1 MDDVASDD
9 RLCTTRASWSDFS
22 LRNIFS
28 HEDMAWLEALVAGL
42 KGEGFSR
49 GSGLSKSTLTG
60 EIRERL
66 DTVASLRQEQ
76 ILAYIIGTQDTV
88 KLIASRVVISSLLLM
103 HKQGK
108 SNLTKNDY
116 KMGTEDLNSAV
127 MSAASVLALGA
138 YSSDGELLFSSE
150 HPADV
155 DPLPRR
161 LHGRALIVQSRNIS
175 VWSGIPYAGRNNT
188 FLIDIT
194 ASVDYKDTFC
204 GIILASVDAE
214 KFKQTVH
221 DGTGLQSTGELLVAY
236 VSEGDDRVK
245 FIVPPIKSP
254 SVRYSTFMGA
264 AFRAASGQTGY
275 YQGADFR
282 GVDIVASYRPIGYDS
297 WGLAATIDKEEVYT
311 SIRKFEKIII
321 ISMSCIFV
329 LGILAAYALAT
340 YFSRPIMELGDAA
353 SKLARGDYSARAH
366 GRRGCLKDEIDELCS
381 VFNDMA
387 DQISSAY
394 STLEQKVVERTQ
406 DLALLNQGLSSEVE
420 ERKSMELQLQV
431 AKEQAV
437 SADKAKS
444 EFLANMSHEIRTP
457 LNGIINCTELCLDTA
472 LSSEQI
478 EYLELSLYS
487 AKHLLRLI
495 ADILDFSKIEA
506 GKMDLENIEFSLQDQ
521 MEHAVSVLAN
531 RARKKGLA
539 LVSWLRSS
547 NMPESLMGDPGRLLQ
562 IFINLLGNGIKFT
575 EKGEVVLTATLV
587 SLKDQTAEVLFAV
600 KDTGIGIPQAKQCLL
615 FQAFS
620 QVHASDSRLYGG
632 TGLGL
637 MISSRL
643 ANAMGGHMWVESEE
657 GCGSTF
663 FFTAKFTVPPE
674 PAKPSSLARCG
685 ALCPKMNNF
694 RGLVV
699 DGNESMRKSI
709 LSTLEKLKVKA
720 DDAADAASALEM
732 LQKAAYDE
740 TPYTLLIVDSAV
752 KDTHHAPSSSSSSP
766 SCSSSYDNDAASTTC
781 AKLLRRIKEQ
791 NLLHQD
797 NLGCRFSNGEC
808 SSSGVVQEME
818 DLTGH
823 SESPVPAWLFSR
835 EQENTAAAEEEESD
849 ASVLS
854 SKARGSASAKGPG
867 GSSGQQLHPVRRA
880 ESQSVTADNGKEMR
894 LQKCG
899 QAQGSCSAT
908 EGCRPEPREEDS
920 ALPVVL
926 LTPGGPDDKALCKEL
941 GVHLYVPKPVKR
953 KLLLRRVKQALK
965 LPLQDGLSASNSS
978 ASDEAS
984 AAAAADRSLKVLVA
998 EDNIVNQRVAM
1009 TLLRKWGHEAVLAS
1023 DGEEAVEKVQA
1034 GVFDVILMDV
1044 QMPVCD
1050 GLQATKRI
1058 REYESTTKRHTP
1070 IIAMTAQAL
1079 IGDGVKCIEAG
1090 MDSYMSKPL
1099 NASKLKDLLRL
1110 VCQSNVLPKPTN
1122 DCARDF

>member
-1 MDDVASDD
+1 DGVARSP
-9 RLCTTRASWSDFS
+9 RRRITRRRFQPRIWVKLTF
-22 LRNIFS
+22 FVG
-28 HEDMAWLEALVAGL
+28 ALVL
-42 KGEGFSR
+42 IC
-49 GSGLSKSTLTG
+49 SGVLAVVLWRLSLSTLTG

-76 ILAYIIGTQDTV
+76 ILSYIIGTQDTV

-108 SNLTKNDY
+108 SNLTRNDY
-116 KMGTEDLNSAV
+116 KMGTEDLDSAV
-127 MSAASVLALGA
+127 MSAANVMALGA
-138 YSSDGELLFSSE
+138 YSSDGELLFSSK

-155 DPLPRR
+155 EPLPKR
-161 LHGRALIVQSRNIS
+161 LRGRALVVQSRNIS
-175 VWSGIPYAGRNNT
+175 VWSGTPYAGRNNT

-204 GIILASVDAE
+204 GIILATVDAE
-214 KFKQTVH
+214 NFKQTVH

-236 VSEGDDRVK
+236 VNDGEDVVK
-245 FIVPPIKSP
+245 FIVPPFKAP
-254 SVRYSTFMGA
+254 SVKNSTYKGA
-264 AFRAASGQTGY
+264 AYRAGKGQTGY

-282 GVDIVASYRPIGYDS
+282 GVEVVASYRPIGYDS
-297 WGLAATIDKEEVYT
+297 WGLAATIDKGEVYI

-366 GRRGCLKDEIDELCS
+366 GRRGCLKDEIDELCC

-478 EYLELSLYS
+478 KYLELSLYS

-506 GKMDLENIEFSLQDQ
+506 GKMDLENIEFSIQDQ

-539 LVSWLRSS
+539 LVSWLRSP
-547 NMPESLMGDPGRLLQ
+547 NIPESLMGDPGRLLQ

-587 SLKDQTAEVLFAV
+587 ALKDQTAEVLFAV
-600 KDTGIGIPQAKQCLL
+600 KDTGIGIPQAKQSLL

-663 FFTAKFTVPPE
+663 CFTAKFTVPPE
-674 PAKPSSLARCG
+674 AAKPSSLARCG
-685 ALCPKMNNF
+685 TLCPKMNHF

-699 DGNESMRKSI
+699 DGNESARKSI
-709 LSTLEKLKVKA
+709 LSTLEVGSTSYSFIFCVG
-720 DDAADAASALEM
+720 AAG
-732 LQKAAYDE
+732 
-740 TPYTLLIVDSAV
+740 T
-752 KDTHHAPSSSSSSP
+752 
-766 SCSSSYDNDAASTTC
+766 
-781 AKLLRRIKEQ
+781 
-791 NLLHQD
+791 
-797 NLGCRFSNGEC
+797 
-808 SSSGVVQEME
+808 
-818 DLTGH
+818 
-823 SESPVPAWLFSR
+823 
-835 EQENTAAAEEEESD
+835 
-849 ASVLS
+849 
-854 SKARGSASAKGPG
+854 
-867 GSSGQQLHPVRRA
+867 
-880 ESQSVTADNGKEMR
+880 
-894 LQKCG
+894 
-899 QAQGSCSAT
+899 
-908 EGCRPEPREEDS
+908 
-920 ALPVVL
+920 
-926 LTPGGPDDKALCKEL
+926 
-941 GVHLYVPKPVKR
+941 
-953 KLLLRRVKQALK
+953 
-965 LPLQDGLSASNSS
+965 
-978 ASDEAS
+978 
-984 AAAAADRSLKVLVA
+984 
-998 EDNIVNQRVAM
+998 M
-1009 TLLRKWGHEAVLAS
+1009 T
-1023 DGEEAVEKVQA
+1023 
-1034 GVFDVILMDV
+1034 
-1044 QMPVCD
+1044 
-1050 GLQATKRI
+1050 
-1058 REYESTTKRHTP
+1058 
-1070 IIAMTAQAL
+1070 
-1079 IGDGVKCIEAG
+1079 
-1090 MDSYMSKPL
+1090 
-1099 NASKLKDLLRL
+1099 
-1110 VCQSNVLPKPTN
+1110 
-1122 DCARDF
+1122 

>member
-1 MDDVASDD
+1 M
-9 RLCTTRASWSDFS
+9 
-22 LRNIFS
+22 
-28 HEDMAWLEALVAGL
+28 
-42 KGEGFSR
+42 
-49 GSGLSKSTLTG
+49 
-60 EIRERL
+60 
-66 DTVASLRQEQ
+66 
-76 ILAYIIGTQDTV
+76 
-88 KLIASRVVISSLLLM
+88 
-103 HKQGK
+103 
-108 SNLTKNDY
+108 
-116 KMGTEDLNSAV
+116 
-127 MSAASVLALGA
+127 ALGA
-138 YSSDGELLFSSE
+138 YSVEGELLFSSKQ
-150 HPADV
+150 PTDV
-155 DPLPRR
+155 EPLPKR
-161 LHGRALIVQSRNIS
+161 LHGRALIVQNRNTS
-175 VWSGIPYAGRNNT
+175 VWSGIPYAGQNNT

-194 ASVDYKDTFC
+194 ASVDYQDTFC
-204 GIILASVDAE
+204 GIILAKVDAE
-214 KFKQTVH
+214 NFKRTVH

-236 VSEGDDRVK
+236 VNDGEDVAK
-245 FIVPPIKSP
+245 FIVPPIKDP
-254 SVRYSTFMGA
+254 SVKNSTFKGA
-264 AFRAASGQTGY
+264 VFRAGRGQTGY
-275 YQGADFR
+275 YYQGVDFR
-282 GVDIVASYRPIGYDS
+282 GIEVVASYRPIGYDS
-297 WGLAATIDKEEVYT
+297 WGLAATINKGEVYN

-321 ISMSCIFV
+321 ISMSFIFV

-366 GRRGCLKDEIDELCS
+366 GRRGCLKDEIDELCC

-387 DQISSAY
+387 DQISSSY
-394 STLEQKVVERTQ
+394 TTLEQKVVERTQ
-406 DLALLNQGLSSEVE
+406 DLALLNQGLSAEVE
-420 ERKSMELQLQV
+420 ERKSVELQLQD

-539 LVSWLRSS
+539 LVSWLRSP
-547 NMPESLMGDPGRLLQ
+547 NMPENFMGDPGRLLQ

-575 EKGEVVLTATLV
+575 EKGEVLLTATLV
-587 SLKDQTAEVLFAV
+587 ALKDQTAEVLFAV

-663 FFTAKFTVPPE
+663 CFTAKFTVPPE
-674 PAKPSSLARCG
+674 PAKPSLLARCG
-685 ALCPKMNNF
+685 TLCPKMNHF

-699 DGNESMRKSI
+699 DGNESTRKSI
-709 LSTLEKLKVKA
+709 LSTLEKLKLKA
-720 DDAADAASALEM
+720 DDAADSTSALEM
-732 LQKAAYDE
+732 LQKAAYDKS
-740 TPYTLLIVDSAV
+740 PYTLLILDSEV
-752 KDTHHAPSSSSSSP
+752 RDTHHVSSSSSSP
-766 SCSSSYDNDAASTTC
+766 SCSSSYDNCAVSSANC

-797 NLGCRFSNGEC
+797 NTGCRISEGNCC
-808 SSSGVVQEME
+808 SSGAVQEME
-818 DLTGH
+818 DFTGR
-823 SESPVPAWLFSR
+823 SESPVPAWLFSG
-835 EQENTAAAEEEESD
+835 EQERTAAIEEELD

-854 SKARGSASAKGPG
+854 SGTGGNAPAKRLGE
-867 GSSGQQLHPVRRA
+867 SSGADELQSAQRVDSQTATADSGGVMQLHRFGRA
-880 ESQSVTADNGKEMR
+880 
-894 LQKCG
+894 
-899 QAQGSCSAT
+899 QASCSAAD
-908 EGCRPEPREEDS
+908 GCRPKSCEEDL

-926 LTPGGPDDKALCKEL
+926 LTPGGPDDK
-941 GVHLYVPKPVKR
+941 PF
-953 KLLLRRVKQALK
+953 
-965 LPLQDGLSASNSS
+965 ASEE
-978 ASDEAS
+978 ASAS
-984 AAAAADRSLKVLVA
+984 AAAERSLKVLVA

-1023 DGEEAVEKVQA
+1023 DGEEALEKVQT
-1034 GVFDVILMDV
+1034 GMFDVILMDV
-1044 QMPVCD
+1044 SMAAAFLLLHRLRARFEPIAVSIAARQKLSTCRQLGSVQDYTSGFLALCEQVGYMHESE
-1050 GLQATKRI
+1050 RI
-1058 REYESTTKRHTP
+1058 DRY
-1070 IIAMTAQAL
+1070 
-1079 IGDGVKCIEAG
+1079 IGDLKHDIAQEIQLRSVTDFQEILAMAEKLDLFRRPRPGSYGSCSIWGHRSRGTNEGATIRAVAANAAAAPFKGRCFTCNRPGHRKSECPENAKGKGESEQEKQTKQQGNAG
-1090 MDSYMSKPL
+1090 SPQQMSPL
-1099 NASKLKDLLRL
+1099 LTGHAAR
-1110 VCQSNVLPKPTN
+1110 PTQPTVTE
-1122 DCARDF
+1122 